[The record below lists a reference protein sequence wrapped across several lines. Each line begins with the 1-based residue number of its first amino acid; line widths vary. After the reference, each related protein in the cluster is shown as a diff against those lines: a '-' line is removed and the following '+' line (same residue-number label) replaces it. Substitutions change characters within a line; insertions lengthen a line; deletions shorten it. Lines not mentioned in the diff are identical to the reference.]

1 MSVSATLL
9 HGLLQVINSD
19 TLVPPPP
26 FLLVFK
32 TPSSLN
38 SLPSIDPFN
47 LPLSSV
53 ISHIKTYFWS
63 HFIDHFNPSHFTS
76 PVHALSIFT
85 PSLKPSSQWVAEFS
99 DATLAT
105 RQIVHNIYVATRM
118 LRDAVK
124 RMFFF
129 SAAWRDARIEPGS
142 ISCGASRHS
151 HCDSLWT
158 RLYSPNFTPAV

>member
-9 HGLLQVINSD
+9 HDLLQVINFRHSCSST
-19 TLVPPPP
+19 TL
-26 FLLVFK
+26 
-32 TPSSLN
+32 SSHFYFSRLPRLWN

-47 LPLSSV
+47 FPLSSV

-118 LRDAVK
+118 LRGAT
-124 RMFFF
+124 RWNACFFF
-129 SAAWRDARIEPGS
+129 CRVTRREDRTWFYFLRRVAAQ
-142 ISCGASRHS
+142 
-151 HCDSLWT
+151 SL
-158 RLYSPNFTPAV
+158 RLIVN